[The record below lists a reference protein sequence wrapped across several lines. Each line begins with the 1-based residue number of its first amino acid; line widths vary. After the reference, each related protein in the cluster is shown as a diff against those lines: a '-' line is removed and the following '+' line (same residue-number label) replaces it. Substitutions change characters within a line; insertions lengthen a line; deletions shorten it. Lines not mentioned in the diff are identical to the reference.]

1 MTTAT
6 MDDDAFRAFRKIG
19 LPEGI
24 AAKVARII
32 RRDDRRDDEFVTKTE
47 RDAER
52 AAERASRQAERETE
66 RDAARAVREAERKAD
81 RDTFAAKDDV
91 TVLQTKAKT
100 VDEAIISIDKR
111 FERIEATIVE
121 IKENAA
127 RTDERINGLQKQ
139 VSLIV
144 TVLIAVLVPLQL
156 LTMGGLFGL
165 LTRGILW
172 GVAP

>member
-1 MTTAT
+1 MTAAT

-32 RRDDRRDDEFVTKTE
+32 RRDDEFVTKVE

-52 AAERASRQAERETE
+52 DAERE
-66 RDAARAVREAERKAD
+66 AARAVREAERKAD

-111 FERIEATIVE
+111 FERIDATLADM
-121 IKENAA
+121 KEMLVRMDEQMKAA
-127 RTDERINGLQKQ
+127 RQESRTWVIPLLFATLGA
-139 VSLIV
+139 
-144 TVLIAVLVPLQL
+144 LIAL
-156 LTMGGLFGL
+156 LTK
-165 LTRGILW
+165 GILW